1 MSHDNNGK
9 MDIFHNEL
17 QFLEAARGI
26 LDHREQY
33 VDNELLPHYEQLL
46 HEYESLV
53 RLTTKIFRISD
64 LQSENVKRQETEIR
78 RYNDHLQQMETSR
91 RQLLT
96 DISHELGTP
105 MTSIQGYLRAM
116 LDNIIEP
123 NAKYLQMIYNK
134 TVLINQLVEDLF
146 EISKLEMNQTK
157 MEFIDIPVDDLLIMF
172 RHKFELEINDRGYL
186 FAMEPLQG
194 LPALQRAVVSVDTV
208 RIEQV
213 MNNLIS
219 NAFKYTP
226 PGGLIK
232 FQCEVDAEQSV
243 CTVKVCDSGPGIDE
257 SSLPN
262 VFDRFYRGDKSRQK
276 QPPDGSGLGLAIA
289 HEIIKKHNGR
299 MGVDSKMGEGA
310 SFHFSLP
317 IVIKQLGTG

>member
-1 MSHDNNGK
+1 
-9 MDIFHNEL
+9 
-17 QFLEAARGI
+17 
-26 LDHREQY
+26 
-33 VDNELLPHYEQLL
+33 EQLL
-46 HEYESLV
+46 SQYESLIK
-53 RLTTKIFRISD
+53 LTTKIFRISD
-64 LQSENVKRQETEIR
+64 IQGENVKRQESEIR
-78 RYNDHLQQMETSR
+78 RYNEHLQQMESSR

-123 NAKYLQMIYNK
+123 NSKYLQMIYNK

-146 EISKLEMNQTK
+146 EISKLESNQTK
-157 MEFIDIPVDDLLIMF
+157 MEFEDMLVEDLFLMF
-172 RHKFELEINDRGYL
+172 KYKFELEIKDRGYL
-186 FAMEPLQG
+186 FTMDPPQG
-194 LPALQRAVVSVDTV
+194 VPDSQCAVVSVDPV

-226 PGGLIK
+226 QGGLIK
-232 FQCEVDAEQSV
+232 FQCEVDAELSI

-262 VFDRFYRGDKSRQK
+262 VFDRFYRGDKTKQK
-276 QPPDGSGLGLAIA
+276 QAPGGTGLGLAIA
-289 HEIIKKHNGR
+289 DEIIKKHRGR
-299 MGVDSKMGEGA
+299 MGVNSKPGEGA
-310 SFHFSLP
+310 SFYFSLP
-317 IVIKQLGTG
+317 VTLLDMR